1 MSEPGAPP
9 DPALRQPPTF
19 ALAAASDAEFT
30 TRLPAIEA
38 YLVANFPGLRGLRQ
52 HRPHFDPERE
62 RTTDPIEHTLEVIAA
77 LDTHDLPSRDVLIL
91 RAATVF
97 HDVGK
102 LLDPLNVRHA
112 LESAVICPPYLA
124 DFPLTPAECRDAV
137 AIVRNH
143 DVLGRIAQGR
153 LTAGEGADLFGTRR
167 LAVLTERLTVTD
179 ISSIRGLGH
188 VLPNIAAA
196 YEAILAE
203 FDARER
209 REAERGGQ

>member
-1 MSEPGAPP
+1 VSEPEALP
-9 DPALRQPPTF
+9 DPALRQPPAF
-19 ALAAASDAEFT
+19 ALDAATDAEFAAE
-30 TRLPAIEA
+30 LPAIEA
-38 YLVANFPGLRGLRQ
+38 YLIANFPGLRGLRQ

-77 LDTHDLPSRDVLIL
+77 LDTHDLPPRDVVIL
-91 RAATVF
+91 RAATIF

-112 LESAVICPPYLA
+112 IESAMICPPYLA
-124 DFPLTPAECRDAV
+124 DFPLDAAGRADAV
-137 AIVRNH
+137 AIVRDH
-143 DVLGRIAQGR
+143 DVLGRIAQSR
-153 LTAGEGADLFGTRR
+153 LTASEGADIFRTRR

-188 VLPNIAAA
+188 VLPNIVAAW
-196 YEAILAE
+196 EAVLAE

-209 REAERGGQ
+209 QEMDLGG

>member
-1 MSEPGAPP
+1 VSEPEALP

-19 ALAAASDAEFT
+19 ALDAATDAEFAAE
-30 TRLPAIEA
+30 LPAIEA
-38 YLVANFPGLRGLRQ
+38 YLIANFPSLRGLRQ

-77 LDTHDLPSRDVLIL
+77 LDTHDLPPRDVVIL
-91 RAATVF
+91 RAATIF

-112 LESAVICPPYLA
+112 IESAMICPPYLA
-124 DFPLTPAECRDAV
+124 DFQLDAAGRADAV
-137 AIVRNH
+137 AIVRDH
-143 DVLGRIAQGR
+143 DVLGRIAQSR
-153 LTAGEGADLFGTRR
+153 LTASEGADIFRTRR

-196 YEAILAE
+196 WEAVLAE
-203 FDARER
+203 FDTRER
-209 REAERGGQ
+209 QEAELGG

>member
-1 MSEPGAPP
+1 VSEPEALP

-19 ALAAASDAEFT
+19 ALDAATDAEFAAE
-30 TRLPAIEA
+30 LPAIEA
-38 YLVANFPGLRGLRQ
+38 YLIANFPGLRGLRQ
-52 HRPHFDPERE
+52 HRTHFDPERE

-77 LDTHDLPSRDVLIL
+77 LDTHDLPPRDVVIL
-91 RAATVF
+91 RAATIF

-112 LESAVICPPYLA
+112 IESAMICPPYLA
-124 DFPLTPAECRDAV
+124 DFPLDAAGRADAV
-137 AIVRNH
+137 AIVRDH
-143 DVLGRIAQGR
+143 DVLGRIAQSR
-153 LTAGEGADLFGTRR
+153 LTASEGADIFRTRR

-188 VLPNIAAA
+188 VLPNIVAAW
-196 YEAILAE
+196 EAVLAE

-209 REAERGGQ
+209 QEMDLGG

>member
-1 MSEPGAPP
+1 VSEPEALP

-19 ALAAASDAEFT
+19 ALDAATDAEFAAE
-30 TRLPAIEA
+30 LPAIEA
-38 YLVANFPGLRGLRQ
+38 YLIANFPGLRGLRQ

-77 LDTHDLPSRDVLIL
+77 LDTHDLPPRDVVIL
-91 RAATVF
+91 RAATIF

-112 LESAVICPPYLA
+112 IESAMICPPYLA
-124 DFPLTPAECRDAV
+124 DFPLDAAGRADAV
-137 AIVRNH
+137 AIVRDH
-143 DVLGRIAQGR
+143 DVLGRIAQSR
-153 LTAGEGADLFGTRR
+153 LTASEGADIFRTRR

-188 VLPNIAAA
+188 VLPNIVAAW
-196 YEAILAE
+196 EAVLAE

-209 REAERGGQ
+209 QEMDLGG